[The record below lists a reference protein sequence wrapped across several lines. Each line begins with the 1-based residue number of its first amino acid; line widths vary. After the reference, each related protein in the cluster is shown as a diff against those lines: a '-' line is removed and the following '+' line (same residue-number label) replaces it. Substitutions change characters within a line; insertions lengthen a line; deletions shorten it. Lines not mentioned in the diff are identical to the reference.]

1 MYQDK
6 LKNGPALRSCLR
18 MLAVAFL
25 VAIGVSQP
33 LFAFDTRAH
42 AAWVFDVGT
51 HSVLLEKNADQSIP
65 PASMSKLMTVNML
78 FEALKDGRVTMDTTF
93 GVSAHARSM
102 GGSTMFLNEQ
112 DRPTVR
118 ELIQGMIVNSGNDAC
133 VVVAEGLAGSE
144 DAFATQMTERAK
156 ALGMTQSNF
165 ANASGWP
172 DPNHRMSMH
181 DLGILAL
188 RLIEEFP
195 EHYKVFSET
204 EYNYAD
210 RAPDNRFNRNPLLK
224 LGIGADGLKTG
235 HTEEAGYGLV
245 GSAVQGDRRVI
256 VVISGLASEKERSE
270 EAESLVNWAFR
281 QFAQKTVA
289 KAGVS
294 VADATVWMGAES
306 TVGLVPE
313 KDVRILV
320 PALVQDTMTAEVV
333 YNGPLTAPI
342 AAGQEVAKLL
352 VHVPDLPD
360 VIVPL
365 VAATDVGKG
374 GFLKR
379 LGSAAQSLIAEVQDR
394 ATAS

>member
-1 MYQDK
+1 M
-6 LKNGPALRSCLR
+6 NGKPSLITAGF
-18 MLAVAFL
+18 MLAIW
-25 VAIGVSQP
+25 IGLP
-33 LFAFDTRAH
+33 AHAFDTRAN
-42 AAWVFDVGT
+42 AAWVLDVGT
-51 HSVLLEKNADQSIP
+51 HAVLMEKNSDQSVP

-78 FEALKDGRVTMDTTF
+78 FEALQDGRVTMDTTF
-93 GVSAHARSM
+93 GVSARAHAM

-133 VVVAEGLAGSE
+133 VVVAEGLAGTE
-144 DAFATQMTERAK
+144 DAFAAQMSERAK
-156 ALGMTQSNF
+156 ALGMTQSHF

-172 DPNHRMSMH
+172 DPSHRMSMH

-195 EHYKVFSET
+195 EEYKVFSET
-204 EYNYAD
+204 EYDYKD

-289 KAGVS
+289 KAGAR
-294 VADATVWMGAES
+294 VAEANVWMGAAA
-306 TVGLVPE
+306 TVGLVPA

-333 YNGPLTAPI
+333 YSGPLNAPI
-342 AAGQEVAKLL
+342 TAGQEVAKLV

-360 VIVPL
+360 VEVPL
-365 VAATDVGKG
+365 MAEADVAKG
-374 GFLKR
+374 GFMKR
-379 LGSAAQSLIAEVQDR
+379 LSSAAQSLIALVQEK
-394 ATAS
+394 AAAS